1 MQKTVKELIEMLDSG
16 ELNTNQSTQRSF
28 IYNDITAQLDG
39 GEVTKAGAVI
49 NSIIEQNIQLPA
61 LYIWHNTDTGMTNLL
76 DGKQRLLS
84 IYNFIKPNANIRVC
98 TRLNGNEI
106 QYIALSD
113 SDKQKLLNYVFYIV
127 EMTGNSVEE
136 EKHFY
141 LINTNSI
148 PLTTYECVRGM
159 FYGNF
164 IEGFE
169 NFINSKSKM
178 LDSVK
183 PVGRGEQAYKFL
195 LAAFSLIDDKKS
207 AYNSKTDIRLRDS
220 IRPLRNNEFC
230 ANNFML
236 NDILE
241 TFNDLMRC
249 IKGLKED
256 RALSIACKIIR
267 NKLNTIKIVNA
278 YREVCSSINDV
289 AKWDMFTHSTF
300 IDSLIRGITLD
311 GRRFFTKDDKDA
323 LYRKSSR
330 CAYVDPITGSRCTEN
345 RYDKLEVDHITPW
358 SKGGRTTLDNAQLLC
373 KSHNTSKGNRG

>member
-1 MQKTVKELIEMLDSG
+1 MQKTVKELIKMLDSG

-28 IYNDITAQLDG
+28 IYNDLPAQLDG

-49 NSIIEQNIQLPA
+49 NSILEQNIQLPA

-76 DGKQRLLS
+76 DGKQRVLS
-84 IYNFIKPNANIRVC
+84 IYYFIKPSVDIRVC
-98 TRLNGNEI
+98 TRLNGNET

-113 SDKQKLLNYVFYIV
+113 NDKQRLLNYTFYIV

-141 LINTNSI
+141 LINTNGV

-183 PVGRGEQAYKFL
+183 SVGRGEQAYKFL

-207 AYNSKTDIRLRDS
+207 VCNSKTDLRLRDN
-220 IRPLRNNEFC
+220 IRPLRNSEFC

-241 TFNDLMRC
+241 TFNDLIRC
-249 IKGLKED
+249 VKGLKED
-256 RALSIACKIIR
+256 RALNIACKIIR
-267 NKLNTIKIVNA
+267 NRLNAIKIVNK
-278 YREVCSSINDV
+278 YREVCS
-289 AKWDMFTHSTF
+289 K
-300 IDSLIRGITLD
+300 
-311 GRRFFTKDDKDA
+311 
-323 LYRKSSR
+323 
-330 CAYVDPITGSRCTEN
+330 
-345 RYDKLEVDHITPW
+345 
-358 SKGGRTTLDNAQLLC
+358 
-373 KSHNTSKGNRG
+373 